1 MPSLGEVAPDF
12 TLADQDGKNHT
23 LSDYR
28 GRWVLLYFYPKD
40 NTPGCTKEACMIRD
54 AFPRFEGVH
63 ARVFGISVDSVESH
77 KKFADE
83 FQLPFRILADAEKNV
98 VALYDVWA
106 KTSSAAGGSPEHA
119 KRVLGEENRG
129 KTQRTSFLIDP
140 NGVIRKIYEA
150 VKPEVHAEEVL
161 ADLAEFGA

>member
-1 MPSLGEVAPDF
+1 MPSLGEIAPDF
-12 TLADQDGKNHT
+12 TLADQDGKSHT

-28 GRWVLLYFYPKD
+28 GRWILLYFYPKD

-83 FQLPFRILADAEKNV
+83 FQLPFRILADTAHSVVELYGVWGEKKMMGRT
-98 VALYDVWA
+98 YMGT
-106 KTSSAAGGSPEHA
+106 K
-119 KRVLGEENRG
+119 
-129 KTQRTSFLIDP
+129 RTSFLVDP
-140 NGVIRKIYEA
+140 NGVIRKIYEG

-161 ADLAEFGA
+161 ADLVEFGA

>member
-1 MPSLGEVAPDF
+1 MLSLGEIAPDF
-12 TLADQDGKNHT
+12 TLADQDGKNHM

-63 ARVFGISVDSVESH
+63 ARVFGISVDSVKSH

-83 FQLPFRILADAEKNV
+83 YQLPFSLLADEQKEVVGKYGVWGEKKMMGRT
-98 VALYDVWA
+98 YMGT
-106 KTSSAAGGSPEHA
+106 K
-119 KRVLGEENRG
+119 
-129 KTQRTSFLIDP
+129 RTSFLIDP
-140 NGVIRKIYEA
+140 NGVIKKIYEN

-161 ADLAEFGA
+161 ADLQSFNA

>member
-1 MPSLGEVAPDF
+1 MPSLGEIAPDF

-77 KKFADE
+77 KKFSDE
-83 FQLPFRILADAEKNV
+83 FQLPFRLLADTGKDVVQRYGVWGEKKMMGRT
-98 VALYDVWA
+98 YFGT
-106 KTSSAAGGSPEHA
+106 K
-119 KRVLGEENRG
+119 
-129 KTQRTSFLIDP
+129 RTSFLVDP
-140 NGVIRKIYEA
+140 NGVIRKIYEG

-161 ADLAEFGA
+161 ADLVEFGA